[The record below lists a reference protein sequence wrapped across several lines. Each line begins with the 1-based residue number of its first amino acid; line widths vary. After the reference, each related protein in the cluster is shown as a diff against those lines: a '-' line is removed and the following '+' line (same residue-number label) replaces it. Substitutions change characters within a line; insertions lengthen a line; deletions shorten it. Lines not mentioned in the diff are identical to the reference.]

1 MIYSYIMIFR
11 LQKYKCI
18 CLHNSGRA
26 YIVGADPSTG
36 HDGDYQALT
45 VWDITNAFNIQ
56 LVAVFY
62 ENDVPPKVFAYIITK
77 IATIYNKAYVAIQ
90 NNRSINCNN

>member
-1 MIYSYIMIFR
+1 MIFR

-45 VWDITNAFNIQ
+45 VWDITNAFNI
-56 LVAVFY
+56 
-62 ENDVPPKVFAYIITK
+62 
-77 IATIYNKAYVAIQ
+77 
-90 NNRSINCNN
+90 